1 MENHITHLVYNQK
14 ENLQNSDKIKECI
27 ESNDFILIYDSCTNT
42 DLINQYTE
50 LSKGIITPNEVRST
64 QNGFILGNLYKSKKI
79 TYPLNP
85 PTDLNTHSPYFK
97 HKQKTISKETEIAYD
112 FLNGDFLTSL
122 SKVDYSI
129 NTYKYSFLYLYSFLN
144 SILENNQDIID
155 QINRNITFENK
166 KILII
171 SSPKLLEYKFIY
183 PNSIHNQINIESCFA
198 LSIRHEIFRR
208 QVLNLDIPES
218 LNYGY
223 ILESTLKNI
232 KRINKIDYCR
242 EKDYFL
248 RKDLTNLSFETMQ
261 EISHLLSSKIKSN
274 EQISTIYDIVS
285 N

>member
-1 MENHITHLVYNQK
+1 MKNHITHLVYNQK
-14 ENLQNSDKIKECI
+14 ENLQKSNKIKEEI
-27 ESNDFILIYDSCTNT
+27 DSNDFILIYDSDTNT
-42 DLINQYTE
+42 ELINQYTE
-50 LSKGIITPNEVRST
+50 LSKGIITPSAVKST
-64 QNGFILGNLYKSKKI
+64 QSGFILGNIYKSKKI

-129 NTYKYSFLYLYSFLN
+129 NTYKYSFLYLYSYLN
-144 SILENNQDIID
+144 SILENNQEIVD

-183 PNSIHNQINIESCFA
+183 PNAIQNQINIESCFA

-208 QVLNLDIPES
+208 QILNIDMPES
-218 LNYGY
+218 MYYGY

-248 RKDLTNLSFETMQ
+248 RENLTNLSFETME
-261 EISHLLSSKIKSN
+261 EISHTLS
-274 EQISTIYDIVS
+274 
-285 N
+285 